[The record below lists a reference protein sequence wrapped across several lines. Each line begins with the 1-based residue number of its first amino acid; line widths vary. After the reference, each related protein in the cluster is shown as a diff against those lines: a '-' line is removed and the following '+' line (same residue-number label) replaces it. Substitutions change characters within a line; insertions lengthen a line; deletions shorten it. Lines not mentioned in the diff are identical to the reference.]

1 VTRPPVWL
9 LVAITATGSLA
20 LNIFVPS
27 VPGLVAYFESDL
39 ATVQLA
45 LSLYLVA
52 VATGQ
57 LAYGPLSDQHGRRPV
72 LLAGLVVYVLGGLAC
87 ALAPSVHVLI
97 AGRVLQALGACAGF
111 VIGRAMV
118 RDVYGRD
125 RAASAL
131 GYITAAVSVVP
142 AVAPAIGGNLEV
154 WFGWRASF
162 VFVLGAGCLVLAL
175 ALLEAHET
183 HFDRQRAGW
192 TTLLRSYGRLIA
204 SPGFSGYALNV
215 ALTSTAFFAFI
226 AGAPVIMANALHR
239 PPDDYGWYFIGISG
253 AYMVGNFL
261 SGRFT
266 LRVGLDRM
274 AWTGTSLSLAACA
287 GLLVLGLSLAPSP
300 VLLFAPM
307 WLVALGN
314 GLSQPNST
322 AAGISAD
329 PRRAG
334 AASGLLGCLQMG
346 SGAIGTVLVG
356 YFNDDTIGPLAT
368 VMTASGIAA
377 MLALALTRR
386 RKA

>member
-1 VTRPPVWL
+1 VSRPPVWL
-9 LVAITATGSLA
+9 LVAVTATGALA

-39 ATVQLA
+39 PTVQLA
-45 LSLYLVA
+45 LSLYLIGVA
-52 VATGQ
+52 AGQ
-57 LAYGPLSDQHGRRPV
+57 LVYGPLSDQLGRRRV
-72 LLAGLVVYVLGGLAC
+72 LLVGLAIYVLGGLAC
-87 ALAPSVHVLI
+87 ALAPTIHILI

-142 AVAPAIGGNLEV
+142 ALAPAVGGNLEV

-162 VFVLGAGCLVLAL
+162 VLVLAVGCLVLAL
-175 ALLEAHET
+175 SFRKAHET
-183 HFDRQRAGW
+183 NFDRQPAGW
-192 TTLLRSYGRLIA
+192 SALGTSYARLLLA
-204 SPGFSGYALNV
+204 PGFIGYALNV
-215 ALTSTAFFAFI
+215 ALTSTAFFSFL

-253 AYMVGNFL
+253 SYMVGNFV

-266 LRVGLDRM
+266 MQLGLDRM
-274 AWTGTSLSLAACA
+274 AWTGTSLSLAANA
-287 GLLVLGLSLAPSP
+287 TLLALGFGASLGAL
-300 VLLFAPM
+300 VLFAPM
-307 WLVALGN
+307 WLAAFGN
-314 GLSQPNST
+314 GLSQPNAT
-322 AAGISAD
+322 AAAISAD

-346 SGAIGTVLVG
+346 SGALGTVLVG
-356 YFNDDTIGPLAT
+356 HFNDDTALPLAS
-368 VMTASGIAA
+368 VMTGSGIAA
-377 MLALALTRR
+377 ILALSLTRR
-386 RKA
+386 RG